1 MTGVQTCALPI
12 LATRASRA
20 RDLVLLK
27 LVGAT
32 RGEVLASQ
40 GIEFAVLALVVTA
53 SALAAG
59 LGAAWLLLAKSLG
72 IDFIPDW
79 SSLIGLAVGAIAV
92 TIGAALL
99 AALPAL
105 NARPATAL
113 RTL

>member
-1 MTGVQTCALPI
+1 MTAPRLSLPQPH
-12 LATRASRA
+12 LPP
-20 RDLVLLK
+20 LHLL
-27 LVGAT
+27 
-32 RGEVLASQ
+32 
-40 GIEFAVLALVVTA
+40 LALAVTA

-72 IDFIPDW
+72 IDFLPDW
-79 SSLIGLAVGAIAV
+79 GSLIGLAVGAIAV

-113 RTL
+113 RAL

>member
-1 MTGVQTCALPI
+1 MV
-12 LATRASRA
+12 ATRASRA

-59 LGAAWLLLAKSLG
+59 LGAAWLLLAKALG

-113 RTL
+113 RAL